1 MAQALDLIASRYAQA
16 LFEAA
21 KAERAVEQTLEE
33 LTLVGRLFHDHPDL
47 RQLLRNP
54 DVEPE
59 DKVAVLGR
67 ALKGAWSGLVQAF
80 LRMALA
86 MGRAEHL
93 PQMVDAFQAA
103 VDADQGRLRAV
114 VRSARP
120 LSAPLLKRLKAALE
134 RRERLTIELSTEVD
148 PELLG
153 GVAIRL
159 DHRVIDGSVRRQLVD
174 LRERLH
180 AVRVH

>member
-1 MAQALDLIASRYAQA
+1 MAQDPIASRYAQA

-21 KAERAVEQTLEE
+21 KTERAVDGTLEQMS
-33 LTLVGRLFHDHPDL
+33 LVGRLFLDHPDL
-47 RQLLRNP
+47 RQFLRNP
-54 DVEPE
+54 DVEPG
-59 DKVAVLGR
+59 DKVGVLDR
-67 ALKGAWSGLVQAF
+67 ALKGSWSALVQAF
-80 LRMALA
+80 FRMLLA
-86 MGRAEHL
+86 MGRAEYL
-93 PQMVDAFQAA
+93 PQVVDAFQAL

-120 LSAPLLKRLKAALE
+120 LPAPLLKRLRSTLE
-134 RRERLTIELSTEVD
+134 RREGLTLELAAEVD

-153 GVAIRL
+153 GLQVRL

-174 LRERLH
+174 LRERLS